1 MMKCL
6 VVKTTKSHKMRITA
20 NCIFF
25 SPRIILLSAIE
36 KYLGMQYCMNF
47 SSPESKAYW
56 WAYRIGR
63 PLSSVVNIFKHLL
76 WSHHANWSQIS
87 YGASMGR
94 RKKFGQTAQVTWPRW
109 PPCPYMVKTLK
120 IFFSGS
126 NLETWSAASGAQVL
140 PSLFKEDPGL
150 TGLFYGK
157 VKFGPLCF
165 CMGKR

>member
-1 MMKCL
+1 MKCL

-47 SSPESKAYW
+47 SSSESKAYW
-56 WAYRIGR
+56 WAYRIDR
-63 PLSSVVNIFKHLL
+63 PLSSVVNIFKHL

-94 RKKFGQTAQVTWPRW
+94 RKKSGQTAQVTWPRW

-120 IFFSGS
+120 IFFSGT
-126 NLETWSAASGAQVL
+126 LKLGMQHRVL
-140 PSLFKEDPGL
+140 KYYQDPGL